1 MLLVLR
7 SPLGRRQ
14 IEQHASGN
22 QLSMRNLSQ
31 SNLKGLSVP
40 MPSDDE
46 RSEIVRRTSELLA
59 QADRIERAYKAVTTK
74 ITTLTP
80 SLLAKAF
87 RGELVPQDPNDEPAA
102 KLLARLRTQPDSG
115 STNKPK
121 RGRPRATRAKA
132 TGTDAP

>member
-1 MLLVLR
+1 
-7 SPLGRRQ
+7 
-14 IEQHASGN
+14 
-22 QLSMRNLSQ
+22 MRNLSQ